1 MNPSYINI
9 STSCQVAAW
18 RGLFIL
24 IAIDWCENVGTLL
37 PLLNRDTDTALVGV
51 IKMQENVTLVVEN
64 LRILAGV

>member
-1 MNPSYINI
+1 MNPSFINI

-24 IAIDWCENVGTLL
+24 IEIDWCENVGTLL
-37 PLLNRDTDTALVGV
+37 PLLNRDTALVGV

-64 LRILAGV
+64 LRILTCGV